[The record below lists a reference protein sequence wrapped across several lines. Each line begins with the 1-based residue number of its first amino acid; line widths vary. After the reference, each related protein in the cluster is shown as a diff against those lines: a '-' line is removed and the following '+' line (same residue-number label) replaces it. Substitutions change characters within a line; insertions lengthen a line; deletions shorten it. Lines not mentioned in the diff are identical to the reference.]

1 MTNDFAKSLDEILSG
16 RGQEYGDS
24 SRMLTKI
31 AAMWSL
37 ILGHNITPKEVGL
50 MMVGMKILRE
60 GQRHKKDNL
69 LDIAGYAAILSDLF
83 DKSQQL

>member
-1 MTNDFAKSLDEILSG
+1 MKTDFAKSLDEILSS

-69 LDIAGYAAILSDLF
+69 VDIAGYAAILSDLF
-83 DKSQQL
+83 DKSDRP